1 MKIDTADLEYR
12 YSYTLLS
19 AIIGPRPI
27 LLVSTIGEDGVF
39 NTAPYALLTIV
50 SIKPALVGF
59 TVVRKRNGQ
68 KKDTLVNIEFSK
80 DFVMS
85 VVDENLAK
93 PMNLTSEDFPGDVDE
108 FKVAGLTPIKAELV
122 KSPLVAESPVNMECR
137 LYDIIELG
145 SSRIVSFIMG
155 EIVRVHIK
163 DNYLSKNSDVDP
175 LKLKVIGRLGGDFY
189 CRTTDLFEMK
199 GPHKEE

>member
-1 MKIDTADLEYR
+1 MKVDIADLEYR

-19 AIIGPRPI
+19 AVIGPRPI
-27 LLVSTIGEDGVF
+27 LLVSTVGEAGTF
-39 NTAPYALLTIV
+39 NTAPYALLTIT
-50 SIKPALVGF
+50 SIKPAIVGF

-68 KKDTLVNIEFSK
+68 KKDTLVNIEYSR
-80 DFVMS
+80 DFVLS
-85 VVDENLAK
+85 IVNENMAK
-93 PMNLTSEDFPGDVDE
+93 PMNLTSEDLPGDVDE
-108 FKVAGLTPIKAELV
+108 FKVAGLTPVKAELV
-122 KSPLVAESPVNMECR
+122 KSPMVAESPVNMECR

-145 SSRIVSFIMG
+145 KERIVSFILG
-155 EIVRVHIK
+155 EIIRVHI
-163 DNYLSKNSDVDP
+163 NQEYLTDGAIDP

>member
-1 MKIDTADLEYR
+1 M
-12 YSYTLLS
+12 
-19 AIIGPRPI
+19 
-27 LLVSTIGEDGVF
+27 
-39 NTAPYALLTIV
+39 
-50 SIKPALVGF
+50 
-59 TVVRKRNGQ
+59 
-68 KKDTLVNIEFSK
+68 NI
-80 DFVMS
+80 
-85 VVDENLAK
+85 
-93 PMNLTSEDFPGDVDE
+93 TSEDFPGDVDE

-122 KSPLVAESPVNMECR
+122 KSPLVSESPVNMECR

-155 EIVRVHIK
+155 DIVRVHIK
-163 DNYLSKNSDVDP
+163 DNYLSKNNDLDP